1 MEEEFE
7 TPLVY
12 KLATGKITIPVF
24 SRWSAPRQVEDAPD
38 PVTIGDSEDVDDNAS
53 TGSSGSMPPLV
64 DHVSDSD

>member
-1 MEEEFE
+1 MEEDLG

-12 KLATGKITIPVF
+12 KLATGKLIMPVF
-24 SRWSAPRQVEDAPD
+24 SRWRAPRQVQDGPD
-38 PVTIGDSEDVDDNAS
+38 PVTVGDSEDVDDNAS